1 MRKKIQTHNPITTI
15 TTIVI
20 HKYKVVIR
28 LNKIHPYMYT
38 YTSIIIEINKPI
50 IQIKSNLIPS
60 IKKIIFPWNKIIT
73 QLEMFLSLC
82 YKDILRKW
90 TFKFSITRDMDFLQI
105 RA

>member
-50 IQIKSNLIPS
+50 IQIKSNLIPG
-60 IKKIIFPWNKIIT
+60 IKIDNIL
-73 QLEMFLSLC
+73 LEQNH
-82 YKDILRKW
+82 Y
-90 TFKFSITRDMDFLQI
+90 TI
-105 RA
+105 RNVFVVML